1 MCTCILLLVSDL
13 PLYYQHVIKKREQET
28 KWIWESCI
36 HGNLEMRQSILES
49 SAIRLAH
56 RSPTGKTCPSWG
68 QHNWGGCLRSCL
80 LAGWS
85 PCPGLCLS
93 LESRIKCERKNRVSS
108 QEGFVL
114 RIKPKSFALFGC
126 TILWSEII
134 TVLLRRPCAAPE
146 FPKLIL
152 LVTAFIFNF
161 SS

>member
-1 MCTCILLLVSDL
+1 MCTRILLLVSDL
-13 PLYYQHVIKKREQET
+13 PLYYQHVIKKSEQET

-49 SAIRLAH
+49 APVRLAC
-56 RSPTGKTCPSWG
+56 RSPTRKTCQSRA
-68 QHNWGGCLRSCL
+68 NTMGGLSSCL

-93 LESRIKCERKNRVSS
+93 LESRIKCEWKNRVSS
-108 QEGFVL
+108 QEGFGL
-114 RIKPKSFALFGC
+114 RIKPKSFVLFDC

-134 TVLLRRPCAAPE
+134 TVLLRRSCAAPE

-152 LVTAFIFNF
+152 LVTAFIFIF